1 MDKNDDPCGDPDD
14 VRVARCGSPAS
25 DLVFHRVEFCS
36 SFVYACVEAAALAYT
51 PRAIS
56 SISRRPMLLRM
67 LLFFDIVATFVP
79 AALVVANLDAF
90 EVAAHEIE
98 WCNELTMSFVNLIV
112 LESLVRRRRGATAV
126 ESRATVLLAGLVSA
140 AAPLFQLFIYNCT
153 PAPNGERV
161 AHFSEC
167 IFCATG
173 AFVTFWFCLDNWAAA
188 EEEEVHCIMY
198 GRGAC
203 DDCTAYDAVKTL
215 ELVDSPSLNGAARA
229 RKGAHLV

>member
-1 MDKNDDPCGDPDD
+1 
-14 VRVARCGSPAS
+14 
-25 DLVFHRVEFCS
+25 
-36 SFVYACVEAAALAYT
+36 
-51 PRAIS
+51 
-56 SISRRPMLLRM
+56 MLGRRM

-140 AAPLFQLFIYNCT
+140 AAPLFQLFSAARRLLFPTFRARDLCSVVYNCT

-188 EEEEVHCIMY
+188 EEEVHCIMY

-229 RKGAHLV
+229 RKGAHVV

>member
-1 MDKNDDPCGDPDD
+1 
-14 VRVARCGSPAS
+14 
-25 DLVFHRVEFCS
+25 
-36 SFVYACVEAAALAYT
+36 
-51 PRAIS
+51 
-56 SISRRPMLLRM
+56 M

-140 AAPLFQLFIYNCT
+140 AAPLFQLFSAARRLLFPTFRARDLSSVVYNCT

-188 EEEEVHCIMY
+188 EEEVHCIMY